1 MVANLLNNAATY
13 TSSGGRVE
21 LAVRREGA
29 EALISVRDNGIGIPQ
44 ELLPRV
50 FDMFAQAGERRSHA
64 EGGLGIGLALA
75 RRLVELHGGRVEA
88 RSEGPGRGSEF
99 VVHLPLTAPT

>member
-29 EALISVRDNGIGIPQ
+29 EAR
-44 ELLPRV
+44 
-50 FDMFAQAGERRSHA
+50 
-64 EGGLGIGLALA
+64 
-75 RRLVELHGGRVEA
+75 
-88 RSEGPGRGSEF
+88 EF